1 MNFLQNILALS
12 FVALFALTAPLHAE
26 ELKITSED
34 GEVLAS
40 FDVNSF
46 EALGLEEFKT
56 KTPWTDGT
64 ITFDGVSLTKVLA
77 EADVQGKDI
86 IGHALD
92 DYSASLSAEIIESFD
107 PIIATRMNGV
117 PMTVGDKGPFW
128 IMFNFDDM
136 PTNSTIEL
144 RSLAIWHLNELEVE

>member
-1 MNFLQNILALS
+1 MNRLRNSLALS
-12 FVALFALTAPLHAE
+12 LVALFVFTASVYAGT
-26 ELKITSED
+26 LKVTSED
-34 GEVLAS
+34 GEVLAT
-40 FDVNSF
+40 FDQASI
-46 EALGLEEFKT
+46 EALGLQEFKT
-56 KTPWTDGT
+56 ETPWTDGT

-92 DYSASLSAEIIESFD
+92 DYSASLSAEVIKSFD

>member
-56 KTPWTDGT
+56 KTP
-64 ITFDGVSLTKVLA
+64 
-77 EADVQGKDI
+77 DVQGKDI

-92 DYSASLSAEIIESFD
+92 DYSASLSAKIIESFD

-128 IMFNFDDM
+128 IIFNFDDM
-136 PTNSTIEL
+136 PTNYSIEMRRL
-144 RSLAIWHLNELEVE
+144 SVWHLNELEVE